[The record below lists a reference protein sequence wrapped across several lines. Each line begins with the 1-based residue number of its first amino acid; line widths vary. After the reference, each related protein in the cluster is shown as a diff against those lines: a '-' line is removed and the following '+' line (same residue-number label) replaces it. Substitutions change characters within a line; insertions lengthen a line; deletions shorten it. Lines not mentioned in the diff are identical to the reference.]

1 MKKLLMIGSAL
12 AVLSTSAHATQARL
26 LALGMNETDN
36 EGMYYIQDQRNIFLN
51 AAYVNVFYD
60 YAVLEWGTTGTAAG
74 STVATVTSST
84 TPKAQGGV
92 FKKFGDMVY
101 GVYFGNESNTSSL
114 LRIAGTSA
122 AASFN
127 GVTALPAT
135 GLNPKMLPTADNQVD
150 LFVGGGS
157 DLKWGANV
165 TYSADEDETRT
176 SEQSAYAVRLG
187 VIGSGWDAHANIS
200 LNSEAEAVDTITIP
214 ALGVAATSV
223 SQKFE
228 GKLGLHVGG
237 SVEAME
243 GRVFG
248 YVKKYGWEQTDSFAG
263 YSAPVA
269 GAIGGQ
275 SGTVKGDF
283 TSYYLGYGRDWSVNN
298 TDKIFASLT
307 AKKTDINLKFA
318 TKGEVRHLVI
328 PVTLGYEA
336 KATDWLTL
344 RGSVVQNLWG
354 QRDNKRLTG
363 TGTTNLNPVARNLI
377 TNIYGVNGKARLA
390 NSTVVNAGASLTFGQ
405 FSVDGLIGTSA
416 ASRAGT
422 IGSGTNAGIL
432 SLDNLE
438 SSVGMTYKF

>member
-1 MKKLLMIGSAL
+1 MIGSAL
-12 AVLSTSAHATQARL
+12 AMLSTSAYATQARL

-51 AAYVNVFYD
+51 AAYVNVFSD
-60 YAVLEWGTTGTAAG
+60 YAVMEWGTTGTAAG
-74 STVATVTSST
+74 SAVATVGSAT

-122 AASFN
+122 FAAA
-127 GVTALPAT
+127 G
-135 GLNPKMLPTADNQVD
+135 GKMLPTADNQLD

-165 TYSADEDETRT
+165 TYSSDEDETRT
-176 SEQSAYAVRLG
+176 AEQSAYAVRLG
-187 VIGSGWDAHANIS
+187 VMGSGWDAHANIS
-200 LNSEAEAVDTITIP
+200 LNSEAEANESVTIAGP
-214 ALGVAATSV
+214 ATQVV
-223 SQKFE
+223 SQKFD

-243 GRVFG
+243 GRFFG
-248 YVKKYGWEQTDSFAG
+248 YVKHYGWEQTDSAL
-263 YSAPVA
+263 YP
-269 GAIGGQ
+269 GATATNIGGQ
-275 SGTVKGDF
+275 NGKVDGDF
-283 TSYYLGYGRDWSVNN
+283 TSYYLGYGRDWTVNGA
-298 TDKIFASLT
+298 DKIFASLT
-307 AKKTDINLKFA
+307 AKKTDINLEF
-318 TKGEVRHLVI
+318 TQKGEIRHIVV

-354 QRDNKRLTG
+354 QRDNKRVSG
-363 TGTTNLNPVARNLI
+363 AIGSGATNLNAAARNLI
-377 TNIYGVNGKARLA
+377 PAIYGNNGKGRIAA
-390 NSTVVNAGASLTFGQ
+390 STVVNAGASLTFGQ
-405 FSVDGLIGTSA
+405 FSIDGLIGTSA
-416 ASRAGT
+416 ASRGGA
-422 IGSGTNAGIL
+422 IGSNTTAGVL
-432 SLDNLE
+432 SLNNLE

>member
-12 AVLSTSAHATQARL
+12 AMLSTSAYATQARL

-51 AAYVNVFYD
+51 AAYVNGFSD
-60 YAVLEWGTTGTAAG
+60 YAVMEWGTTGTAAG
-74 STVATVTSST
+74 SAVATVGSAT

-92 FKKFGDMVY
+92 FKKIGDMSY

-114 LRIAGTSA
+114 LRIAGSSA
-122 AASFN
+122 FGAA
-127 GVTALPAT
+127 G
-135 GLNPKMLPTADNQVD
+135 GKMLPTADNQLD

-187 VIGSGWDAHANIS
+187 AIGSGWDAHANIS
-200 LNSEAEAVDTITIP
+200 LNSEAEANESVTLP
-214 ALGVAATSV
+214 AGLGGATQVV

-228 GKLGLHVGG
+228 GKLGVHVGG
-237 SVEAME
+237 SVEVME
-243 GRVFG
+243 GRFFG
-248 YVKKYGWEQTDSFAG
+248 YVKHYGWEQTDSAT
-263 YSAPVA
+263 YSAPLTA
-269 GAIGGQ
+269 AIGGQ
-275 SGTVKGDF
+275 TGKVDGDF
-283 TSYYLGYGRDWSVNN
+283 TSYYLGYGRDWTVNGA
-298 TDKIFASLT
+298 DKIFASLT
-307 AKKTDINLKFA
+307 AKKTDINLEF
-318 TKGEVRHLVI
+318 TQKGEIRHLVV

-354 QRDNKRLTG
+354 QRDNKRVYDATPGAGL
-363 TGTTNLNPVARNLI
+363 TNLNASARSLI
-377 TNIYGVNGKARLA
+377 PGIYGRNGKARIA
-390 NSTVVNAGASLTFGQ
+390 SSTVVNAGASLTFGQ

-416 ASRAGT
+416 ASRGGG
-422 IGSGTNAGIL
+422 IGSNTTAGVL
-432 SLDNLE
+432 SLNNLE
-438 SSVGMTYKF
+438 TSVGMTYKF